1 MRESKYK
8 NCIKSMEEKFNNI
21 CSSPF
26 DSSKKNESIKLIS
39 SDLALEIILNNSQNF
54 GVEEVDFVDSLGR
67 VLKENIVADR
77 DFPPFNRVSMDG
89 IGISFD
95 SFIRGQRKF
104 AIEGIQPAGSPQLTL
119 KNNENCIEVMTG
131 AVLPNNIDVVIPYE
145 QVEIENSIATVR
157 IEEIQQFK
165 NIHKKGTDKLKGDLI
180 IPENIKIS
188 SAEIGVLATV
198 GKSKVKVVK
207 HPKVMIISTGD
218 ELVEVDETPED
229 YQIRRSN
236 VYTLVSLLERLNIN
250 AETAHITD
258 DKEILKSKIETYLK
272 EYDVLLFSG
281 AVSKGKFDFIP
292 EVLDELGVEKL
303 FHRVAQRPGKPF
315 WFGRNVPDVK
325 IEQNVGEGVEK
336 INKESKSEVAER
348 SRSTVVFAFPGNPIS
363 TFVGCMKYFY
373 PWYQKSMGLQAQQ
386 NFAILSEDF
395 TFKPGLT
402 YFLQVK
408 LENKNGQLLAH
419 PIAGKGSGD
428 LANIVLTDGF
438 LELPADRTE
447 FKKGE
452 VFPIMKYRGF

>member
-1 MRESKYK
+1 
-8 NCIKSMEEKFNNI
+8 
-21 CSSPF
+21 
-26 DSSKKNESIKLIS
+26 
-39 SDLALEIILNNSQNF
+39 
-54 GVEEVDFVDSLGR
+54 
-67 VLKENIVADR
+67 
-77 DFPPFNRVSMDG
+77 MDG

-95 SFIRGQRKF
+95 SFENGQRKF
-104 AIEGIQPAGSPQLTL
+104 KIEGIQPAGSPQLIL
-119 KNNENCIEVMTG
+119 RNNENCIEVMTG

-145 QVEIENSIATVR
+145 QVEIENSVATVQ
-157 IEEIQQFK
+157 IEETQQFK

-180 IPENIKIS
+180 ISENIKIS

-207 HPKVMIISTGD
+207 QPKVMIISTGD
-218 ELVEVDETPED
+218 ELVEVYKTPED

-236 VYTLVSLLERLNIN
+236 IYTLVSLLKRLNIN
-250 AETAHITD
+250 AKTAHITD
-258 DKEILKSKIETYLK
+258 DKEILKSKIATYIK

-315 WFGRNVPDVK
+315 WFGHNTPDVK
-325 IEQNVGEGVEK
+325 IEQNVGKCGEH
-336 INKESKSEVAER
+336 INKEHK
-348 SRSTVVFAFPGNPIS
+348 STVVFAFPGNPIS

-373 PWYQKSMGLQAQQ
+373 PWYHKSMGLEEQQ

-395 TFKPGLT
+395 TFKPSLT

-408 LENKNGQLLAH
+408 LENKNGKLLAH

-438 LELPADRTE
+438 LELPADRTD